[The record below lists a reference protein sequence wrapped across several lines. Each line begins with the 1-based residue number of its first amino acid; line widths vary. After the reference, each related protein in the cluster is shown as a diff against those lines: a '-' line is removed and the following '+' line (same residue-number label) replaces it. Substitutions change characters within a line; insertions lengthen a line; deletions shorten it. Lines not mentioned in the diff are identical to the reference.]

1 LRSSAKVRPFLRPLF
16 ARRQKETPFSEGKS
30 AQQKAGAKANKRWWR
45 ILCMRFLVAAAF
57 VAVLLAGCAQ
67 QLEGS
72 QQPAKG
78 ATFVLPSSNISYHA
92 VYNIE
97 EGGIMEKEAWRAPG
111 KMRADLS
118 VQGVRAL
125 SFYFVDSRAYSC
137 SFLSKPP
144 SCYDVTATLSR
155 SDASKI
161 VPDEKDYAGL
171 ALVRSVKIGD
181 TTGSCY
187 DHDVVGMGRRE
198 TCFAV
203 GGVVAYDSYNTSKS
217 VQHTEYLTSLEIYP
231 QEQGPESSVFILPAA
246 PVAAPEMKALQELPE
261 E

>member
-1 LRSSAKVRPFLRPLF
+1 MKF
-16 ARRQKETPFSEGKS
+16 A
-30 AQQKAGAKANKRWWR
+30 
-45 ILCMRFLVAAAF
+45 VAAALIAIVF
-57 VAVLLAGCAQ
+57 VAGCAEQ
-67 QLEGS
+67 AEGS
-72 QQPAKG
+72 QQQSAKG
-78 ATFVLPSSNISYHA
+78 AAFALPPSNVSYHA
-92 VYNIE
+92 IYNVE
-97 EGGIMEKEAWRAPG
+97 EGGAMEKEAWRAPE

-144 SCYDVTATLSR
+144 ACYDVTATLSR
-155 SDASKI
+155 SDASRL

-171 ALVRSVKIGD
+171 ALVRSVKIGG

-231 QEQGPESSVFILPAA
+231 EGEEPESGVFALPAE
-246 PVAAPEMKALQELPE
+246 PVAAPAAGSLG
-261 E
+261 